1 MNYIQRI
8 FVCVVLVF
16 IFDKCVFT
24 SKLSSIK
31 SWPPRSKDM
40 RETYNNCSGLKVFFE
55 NIFNG
60 ICVGQISTNY
70 HSTANFIPFDMQ
82 LLSDDLQPKYA
93 QQTSFIRKCCP
104 HGESYELAFDK
115 EKDKQTRRCTEN
127 NLNFSV
133 SVINALFYENC
144 IEDNEEM
151 QPLSYNYVNA
161 CTFNEDITGHMLLY
175 AKAYG
180 DLLVCASLQFLKS
193 KSSAKFNLF
202 SMIVISVFFLHRK
215 YVLQNGSLLI
225 VEENFET
232 YEVQSDYC
240 LDEGLEGLYAIVC
253 IQSSHTKQ
261 VRMLRGEA
269 VIYAVCLWLS
279 VPCLLVTAFFY
290 LKIDSLRELHGRSL
304 SA

>member
-1 MNYIQRI
+1 MRLFIVSQ
-8 FVCVVLVF
+8 VQVL
-16 IFDKCVFT
+16 
-24 SKLSSIK
+24 
-31 SWPPRSKDM
+31 
-40 RETYNNCSGLKVFFE
+40 
-55 NIFNG
+55 
-60 ICVGQISTNY
+60 GQI
-70 HSTANFIPFDMQ
+70 Q
-82 LLSDDLQPKYA
+82 
-93 QQTSFIRKCCP
+93 
-104 HGESYELAFDK
+104 
-115 EKDKQTRRCTEN
+115 
-127 NLNFSV
+127 
-133 SVINALFYENC
+133 
-144 IEDNEEM
+144 
-151 QPLSYNYVNA
+151 
-161 CTFNEDITGHMLLY
+161 
-175 AKAYG
+175 
-180 DLLVCASLQFLKS
+180 
-193 KSSAKFNLF
+193 
-202 SMIVISVFFLHRK
+202 SVFHDRNFCFFFHRK